1 MIDADIAGEARPHG
15 ELALDRAGG
24 RLGKIFREQRG
35 ADLLVAVGAAGAAH
49 ERAVLLAG
57 AEILRCGEATLPE
70 AATVGLGA
78 RGGVPRMQ
86 LQRGL
91 DADGKTLLCE
101 LLVQARAVALDRA
114 DADMALPGLVEA

>member
-15 ELALDRAGG
+15 ELALDRAGL

-35 ADLLVAVGAAGAAH
+35 ADFLVAIGAAGAAH
-49 ERAVLLAG
+49 QRAVLLAG
-57 AEILRCGEATLPE
+57 AEILWRGEATLPE

-78 RGGVPRMQ
+78 RGVLLGMQ

-101 LLVQARAVALDRA
+101 LLVQARAVALDGT
-114 DADMALPGLVEA
+114 DADVALPGLV